1 MSLGTR
7 RPCSGVACVSLTG
20 RCMVR
25 GGLGEVDEFLFEAL
39 HRWSDNGI
47 VLHGKHFVSP
57 GQVCFHIADSE
68 GGLNELACGTWTVSG
83 PN

>member
-47 VLHGKHFVSP
+47 VLLGKHFVSR
-57 GQVCFHIADSE
+57 GQVCFHIGEAERED
-68 GGLNELACGTWTVSG
+68 
-83 PN
+83 